1 MVLTEIAERKA
12 IQVPAVGGIAKRA
25 EVGVVRRND
34 DDPAA
39 RDEQPVELFD
49 GAYHISY
56 VFNHVGG
63 ADLAE
68 GAVAERKWEMI
79 QVRDDVG
86 PGMRVAIQAYGAGVL
101 VEAAADIENW
111 ELAYR
116 TGSAGGCLSFVG

>member
-25 EVGVVRRND
+25 EVGVMGRNNN
-34 DDPAA
+34 DPAA
-39 RDEQPVELFD
+39 RDEQPVEFFD
-49 GAYHISY
+49 SSDHISY
-56 VFNHVGG
+56 VFDHVRG
-63 ADLAE
+63 ANLAE

-86 PGMRVAIQAYGAGVL
+86 SGMRAAIQAYGAGVL
-101 VEAAADIENW
+101 VEPAADIENW

-116 TGSAGGCLSFVG
+116 TGSAGGCLSFGG

>member
-1 MVLTEIAERKA
+1 
-12 IQVPAVGGIAKRA
+12 
-25 EVGVVRRND
+25 
-34 DDPAA
+34 
-39 RDEQPVELFD
+39 
-49 GAYHISY
+49 

-101 VEAAADIENW
+101 VEAAADIENC

-116 TGSAGGCLSFVG
+116 TGSAGGCLSFGG